1 MHPSYEVKRE
11 YMARIFGEVN
21 ETMLK
26 NLTEGVQ
33 LEDGLARFHTVKAQH
48 QRHSEERVSSN
59 QWFRVTLAEGR
70 TREVRRL
77 WESQGVEVNRLKRI
91 SFGPIQLPS
100 FIRRSEY
107 IELEPK
113 QVTSLWAVDLQLP
126 KFLRRLCTEIF
137 VR

>member
-1 MHPSYEVKRE
+1 
-11 YMARIFGEVN
+11 MARIFGEVN
-21 ETMLK
+21 DKVMLK

-33 LEDGLARFHTVKAQH
+33 LEDGVAKFQTVKAHH
-48 QRHSEERVSSN
+48 QRHSEERSSSN
-59 QWFRVTLAEGR
+59 QWFRVSLAEGR

-113 QVTSLWAVDLQLP
+113 QVMSLYKAVDLQP
-126 KFLRRLCTEIF
+126 PRFSERQSTEIF
-137 VR
+137 ASERKNV